1 MNPQIPPLAA
11 LGRNDSCQVGM
22 AVVRSDGTFVIPDGT
37 FVIPS
42 GGRSPEP
49 RDLKTREE
57 KLFMLKKVLT
67 LSGKNFS

>member
-11 LGRNDSCQVGM
+11 LGREDNCQVGM
-22 AVVRSDGTFVIPDGT
+22 TIVIPDGT